1 MSKVTIDQIR
11 NKFLK
16 LETEMNE
23 YLYER
28 TDPIR
33 GLSLGILSSSNVLLL
48 GPPGTAKS
56 MVVREWTKRIIN
68 ARYFE
73 WLITRFST
81 PEELL
86 GPISFEGLKNDRH
99 IRVTANKLPESNLAF
114 LDEIFKGNAGIL
126 NSLLTIMNERIF
138 FNGPNPQKIPLY
150 CVIGSSNEIPDEED
164 GLD

>member
-1 MSKVTIDQIR
+1 MTAKTTTLTTNAIR
-11 NKFLK
+11 DKFLK
-16 LETEMNE
+16 IEEEMNG

-28 TDPIR
+28 TEPIR
-33 GLSLGILSSSNVLLL
+33 GLSLGILSASNVLLL

-56 MVVREWTKRIIN
+56 MVVREWTKRILN

-99 IRVTANKLPESNLAF
+99 ERVISHKLPEANLAF

-138 FNGPNPQKIPLY
+138 FNGPNPQRIPLY
-150 CVIGSSNEIPDEED
+150 TVIGSSNEV
-164 GLD
+164 LR